1 MNQELFMS
9 QQKTTEELAE
19 KLQKLGVSAKL
30 ITLV

>member
-1 MNQELFMS
+1 MNQEYLLS

-19 KLQKLGVSAKL
+19 KKQKLVLKL